1 MNTPFQFKITLCYSD
16 SKIPCFKLITN
27 LESISTKSSKAIIL
41 LFCLQKEKKIY
52 LNVALLTKFSERLFF
67 LPGLHAK
74 TLWAF
79 CWITK
84 SVKTLI
90 GREGSKFA
98 LFTLLG
104 NILLLVAFQRN
115 SSVATLRAPNYFLFP
130 IVSIFYLGLG
140 VYSSVF
146 FKLFLWNWFLVIH
159 PPPVCLC
166 NESFVCSFTINFRLL
181 LQSRKIIQNY
191 VSHHKK
197 VIIRCVQI
205 TRYSLDFQ
213 IGYISFGNTN

>member
-1 MNTPFQFKITLCYSD
+1 MLTNSKHGFCLFVVNNHFVELLKVLKQNLPFQEFKFVLP
-16 SKIPCFKLITN
+16 PC
-27 LESISTKSSKAIIL
+27 
-41 LFCLQKEKKIY
+41 Q
-52 LNVALLTKFSERLFF
+52 VM
-67 LPGLHAK
+67 
-74 TLWAF
+74 
-79 CWITK
+79 
-84 SVKTLI
+84 
-90 GREGSKFA
+90 
-98 LFTLLG
+98 LG